1 MAGPSTDP
9 RARRGR
15 HRRCPTRRG
24 TEAAL
29 LGFAV
34 LITVVAQCI
43 VDLTITGSLRPEM
56 AAFSV
61 WITALWVVAHLVVR
75 KWAPYAD
82 PLLLPAVALLVGL
95 GPDRH
100 PPARPR
106 RGAGRQHGHPRG
118 RPGPA
123 RSGPPSASRCSS
135 PSWCSCATTARS
147 PATPTRSRWSA
158 WRCSPCPPLLPASI
172 SEVNGAKIWIRV
184 AGFSIQP
191 GEFAKICLVVFFA
204 AYLVDKR
211 DVLALASRRVA
222 GLELP
227 RGRDLGPVLLA
238 WVLSILVLVFER
250 DLGSSLLLFGI
261 FVVMLYVATER
272 SSWLLIGVGL
282 FAGGAFIAYQV
293 FGHVQA
299 RVDTWLDPFAYQD
312 GAGYQLVQSLFGLG
326 TGGLFG
332 AGLGGGRPDQVPV
345 AKSDFIASAVGEELG
360 LFGLVAVIIV
370 YLILVERGLRTSLIV
385 RDAFGK
391 LLAAGL
397 SFAVAWQVF
406 VVLGGVTGLLPLTG
420 LTTPFLA
427 YGGSSLVANFVLVAL
442 LVRISDAARRPATPH
457 AAPPPRLGDA
467 PTEVVH
473 AVNAPLRRVAISVLV
488 LFTLLI
494 INVNYIQVVRSDE
507 LRDER
512 EQHPRAGRRVRP
524 RARAR
529 SSSTATPIA
538 AVGADRRPAEV
549 PAPVPAGRRCTR
561 PSPGTT
567 R

>member
-1 MAGPSTDP
+1 VTSV
-9 RARRGR
+9 
-15 HRRCPTRRG
+15 PTRRG
-24 TEAAL
+24 TEALL

-34 LITVVAQCI
+34 LITVVAQSI

-56 AAFSV
+56 ATFGA

-75 KWAPYAD
+75 KWATYAD

-95 GPDRH
+95 GLTIIHRLDLAAEQIDSTVTREDAPVQLIWATLGVALFIAVLVFVRDHRSLSRYAYTLALIGMALLAL
-100 PPARPR
+100 PALL
-106 RGAGRQHGHPRG
+106 
-118 RPGPA
+118 
-123 RSGPPSASRCSS
+123 PSA
-135 PSWCSCATTARS
+135 
-147 PATPTRSRWSA
+147 
-158 WRCSPCPPLLPASI
+158 I
-172 SEVNGAKIWIRV
+172 SEVNGAKIWIRL

-211 DVLALASRRVA
+211 DVLALASRKVA

-282 FAGGAFIAYQV
+282 FAVGAFVAYHV
-293 FGHVQA
+293 FGHVRA
-299 RVDTWLDPFAYQD
+299 RVDVWLDPMAYKN

-345 AKSDFIASAVGEELG
+345 AKSDFIASAIGEELG
-360 LFGLVAVIIV
+360 LFGLVAVIVV

-442 LVRISDAARRPATPH
+442 LVRISDAARRPAAPH
-457 AAPPPRLGDA
+457 AAPPQRLGDA
-467 PTEVVH
+467 PTEVV
-473 AVNAPLRRVAISVLV
+473 
-488 LFTLLI
+488 
-494 INVNYIQVVRSDE
+494 Q
-507 LRDER
+507 
-512 EQHPRAGRRVRP
+512 Q
-524 RARAR
+524 
-529 SSSTATPIA
+529 
-538 AVGADRRPAEV
+538 
-549 PAPVPAGRRCTR
+549 
-561 PSPGTT
+561 
-567 R
+567 

>member
-1 MAGPSTDP
+1 MSGPSTDP
-9 RARRGR
+9 RAPAAAAVP
-15 HRRCPTRRG
+15 PTRRG

-43 VDLTITGSLRPEM
+43 VDVTLTGSLRPEL
-56 AAFSV
+56 ATFGV
-61 WITALWVVAHLVVR
+61 WITVLWTIAHLVVR
-75 KWAPYAD
+75 RWAPYAD
-82 PLLLPAVALLVGL
+82 PLLLPSVALLTGLGLTVIHRLDLASEQIESTVTREDAPVQLIWTTLGVLLFVGL
-95 GPDRH
+95 LILVRDHRLLSRYAYTLALIGMGLLAL
-100 PPARPR
+100 PA
-106 RGAGRQHGHPRG
+106 
-118 RPGPA
+118 
-123 RSGPPSASRCSS
+123 
-135 PSWCSCATTARS
+135 
-147 PATPTRSRWSA
+147 
-158 WRCSPCPPLLPASI
+158 LLPPSI
-172 SEVNGAKIWIRV
+172 SEVNGAKIWIRL

-211 DVLALASRRVA
+211 DVLALASRKVV
-222 GLELP
+222 GIELP

-238 WVLSILVLVFER
+238 WALSILVLVFER

-272 SSWLLIGVGL
+272 SSWLLIGVAL
-282 FAGGAFIAYQV
+282 FAGGALIAYQI
-293 FGHVQA
+293 FGHVRE
-299 RVDTWLDPFAYQD
+299 RVDTWLNPFAYQD

-345 AKSDFIASAVGEELG
+345 AKSDFIASAIGEELG

-370 YLILVERGLRTSLIV
+370 YLVLVERGLRTSLIV

-397 SFAVAWQVF
+397 AFAVAWQVF

-442 LVRISDAARRPATPH
+442 LVRISDAARRPATPQ
-457 AAPPPRLGDA
+457 AAPPPRLGEA
-467 PTEVVH
+467 PTEVV
-473 AVNAPLRRVAISVLV
+473 
-488 LFTLLI
+488 
-494 INVNYIQVVRSDE
+494 
-507 LRDER
+507 
-512 EQHPRAGRRVRP
+512 
-524 RARAR
+524 
-529 SSSTATPIA
+529 TP
-538 AVGADRRPAEV
+538 
-549 PAPVPAGRRCTR
+549 
-561 PSPGTT
+561 
-567 R
+567 

>member
-1 MAGPSTDP
+1 MAAPVVDP
-9 RARRGR
+9 RAAAADT
-15 HRRCPTRRG
+15 PTRRG

-29 LGFAV
+29 LAFAV
-34 LITVVAQCI
+34 LITVVAQMI
-43 VDLTITGSLRPEM
+43 VDLTVTGALRPEM
-56 AAFSV
+56 AGFSV

-75 KWAPYAD
+75 KWASYAD

-95 GPDRH
+95 GLAVIHRLDLAAGQVGSTVTREDAPVQLIWATLGVALFVAVLVVVRDHRTLSRFAYTLALLGIVLLAL
-100 PPARPR
+100 PAF
-106 RGAGRQHGHPRG
+106 
-118 RPGPA
+118 
-123 RSGPPSASRCSS
+123 
-135 PSWCSCATTARS
+135 
-147 PATPTRSRWSA
+147 
-158 WRCSPCPPLLPASI
+158 LPASI

-211 DVLALASRRVA
+211 DVLALASKKVA

-272 SSWLLIGVGL
+272 ASWLFIGLTL
-282 FAGGAFIAYQV
+282 FAGGALISYQI
-293 FGHVQA
+293 FGHVRA
-299 RVDTWLDPFAYQD
+299 RVDTWLDPFAYID

-332 AGLGGGRPDQVPV
+332 AGLGGGRPDQVPI
-345 AKSDFIASAVGEELG
+345 AKSDFIAAAVGEELG
-360 LFGLVAVIIV
+360 LFGLVAVIVV
-370 YLILVERGLRTSLIV
+370 YLILVERGLRSSLVV

-397 SFAVAWQVF
+397 AFAVAWQVF

-442 LVRISDAARRPATPH
+442 LMRISDAARRPATPH
-457 AAPPPRLGDA
+457 ATPQRLGDA
-467 PTEVVH
+467 PTEVV
-473 AVNAPLRRVAISVLV
+473 
-488 LFTLLI
+488 
-494 INVNYIQVVRSDE
+494 
-507 LRDER
+507 
-512 EQHPRAGRRVRP
+512 RP
-524 RARAR
+524 
-529 SSSTATPIA
+529 
-538 AVGADRRPAEV
+538 
-549 PAPVPAGRRCTR
+549 
-561 PSPGTT
+561 
-567 R
+567 

>member
-1 MAGPSTDP
+1 MTGPGTDP
-9 RARRGR
+9 SVSPASGTAI
-15 HRRCPTRRG
+15 PTRRG
-24 TEAAL
+24 TELAL

-34 LITVVAQCI
+34 LITLAAQCI
-43 VDLTITGSLRPEM
+43 VDLTVTGSLSPEL
-56 AAFSV
+56 ATFGT
-61 WITALWVVAHLVVR
+61 WFTALWVIAHLVVR
-75 KWAPYAD
+75 KTAPYAD
-82 PLLLPAVALLVGL
+82 PLLLPCVAVLMGLGLTMIHRLDIAGDQLGGNSSGEDAPVQLVWATVGLALFVAVLLVVRDHRVLARFAYTLALIGL
-95 GPDRH
+95 VLLAI
-100 PPARPR
+100 PAV
-106 RGAGRQHGHPRG
+106 
-118 RPGPA
+118 
-123 RSGPPSASRCSS
+123 
-135 PSWCSCATTARS
+135 
-147 PATPTRSRWSA
+147 
-158 WRCSPCPPLLPASI
+158 LPN
-172 SEVNGAKIWIRV
+172 SEINGAKLWIRV

-211 DVLALASRRVA
+211 DVLALASRKVA

-227 RGRDLGPVLLA
+227 RGRDLGPVLVA
-238 WVLSILVLVFER
+238 WMLSILVLVFER

-282 FAGGAFIAYQV
+282 FAVGAFLAYQV
-293 FGHVQA
+293 FGHVRA
-299 RVDTWLDPFAYQD
+299 RVDVWLDPFAYKD

-360 LFGLVAVIIV
+360 LFGLVAVIVV

-397 SFAVAWQVF
+397 AFAVAWQVF

-442 LVRISDAARRPATPH
+442 LVRISDAARRPAAPH
-457 AAPPPRLGDA
+457 AAPQPRLGEA
-467 PTEVVH
+467 PTEIVK
-473 AVNAPLRRVAISVLV
+473 
-488 LFTLLI
+488 
-494 INVNYIQVVRSDE
+494 Q
-507 LRDER
+507 
-512 EQHPRAGRRVRP
+512 
-524 RARAR
+524 
-529 SSSTATPIA
+529 
-538 AVGADRRPAEV
+538 
-549 PAPVPAGRRCTR
+549 
-561 PSPGTT
+561 
-567 R
+567 

>member
-1 MAGPSTDP
+1 MTGPSTDP
-9 RARRGR
+9 RAQAADAPP
-15 HRRCPTRRG
+15 PTRRG

-29 LGFAV
+29 LVFAV
-34 LITVVAQCI
+34 VITVVAQCI
-43 VDLTITGSLRPEM
+43 VDLTITGTLRSEL
-56 AAFSV
+56 ALFGAWFG
-61 WITALWVVAHLVVR
+61 ALWLVAHLVVR
-75 KWAPYAD
+75 RWATYAD
-82 PLLLPAVALLVGL
+82 PLLLPSVALLIGL
-95 GPDRH
+95 GLSVIHRLDLAAEQVDSAATREDAPIQLVWATLGVVLFVAVLVVVRDHRTLSRYAYTLALIGMGLLAL
-100 PPARPR
+100 PAV
-106 RGAGRQHGHPRG
+106 
-118 RPGPA
+118 
-123 RSGPPSASRCSS
+123 
-135 PSWCSCATTARS
+135 
-147 PATPTRSRWSA
+147 
-158 WRCSPCPPLLPASI
+158 LPASI
-172 SEVNGAKIWIRV
+172 SMVNGAKIWIRV

-211 DVLALASRRVA
+211 DVLALASRRVL

-272 SSWLLIGVGL
+272 SSWLLIGLGL
-282 FAGGAFIAYQV
+282 FAGGALIAYRI
-293 FGHVQA
+293 FGHVQQ

-370 YLILVERGLRTSLIV
+370 YLVLVERGLRTSLIV

-397 SFAVAWQVF
+397 AFAVAWQVF

-442 LVRISDAARRPATPH
+442 IVRISDAARRPAAPQAT
-457 AAPPPRLGDA
+457 PPPRLGDA
-467 PTEVVH
+467 PTEVV
-473 AVNAPLRRVAISVLV
+473 
-488 LFTLLI
+488 
-494 INVNYIQVVRSDE
+494 
-507 LRDER
+507 
-512 EQHPRAGRRVRP
+512 
-524 RARAR
+524 
-529 SSSTATPIA
+529 
-538 AVGADRRPAEV
+538 
-549 PAPVPAGRRCTR
+549 TR
-561 PSPGTT
+561 
-567 R
+567 

>member
-1 MAGPSTDP
+1 MSAPTTDP
-9 RARRGR
+9 RAPAAGVPV
-15 HRRCPTRRG
+15 PTRRG
-24 TEAAL
+24 IEAAL

-56 AAFSV
+56 AGFSA

-75 KWAPYAD
+75 KWAAYAD

-95 GPDRH
+95 GLTVIHRLDLAAEQVASTVTREDAPVQLIWATLGVALFVGVLVFVRDHRTLSRYAYTLALVGLALLAL
-100 PPARPR
+100 PAVL
-106 RGAGRQHGHPRG
+106 
-118 RPGPA
+118 
-123 RSGPPSASRCSS
+123 PSA
-135 PSWCSCATTARS
+135 
-147 PATPTRSRWSA
+147 
-158 WRCSPCPPLLPASI
+158 I
-172 SEVNGAKIWIRV
+172 SEVNGAKIWIRI

-191 GEFAKICLVVFFA
+191 GEFAKICLVIFFA

-211 DVLALASRRVA
+211 DVLALASRKVA

-272 SSWLLIGVGL
+272 ASWLLIGLGL
-282 FAGGAFIAYQV
+282 FAVGAFLAYQV
-293 FGHVQA
+293 FGHVRA
-299 RVDTWLDPFAYQD
+299 RVDVWLDPFAYQD

-360 LFGLVAVIIV
+360 LFGLVAVIVV

-397 SFAVAWQVF
+397 AFAVAWQVF

-442 LVRISDAARRPATPH
+442 LVRVSDAARRPAGPH
-457 AAPPPRLGDA
+457 TAPPPRLGDA
-467 PTEVVH
+467 PTEVV
-473 AVNAPLRRVAISVLV
+473 
-488 LFTLLI
+488 
-494 INVNYIQVVRSDE
+494 
-507 LRDER
+507 
-512 EQHPRAGRRVRP
+512 RP
-524 RARAR
+524 
-529 SSSTATPIA
+529 
-538 AVGADRRPAEV
+538 
-549 PAPVPAGRRCTR
+549 
-561 PSPGTT
+561 
-567 R
+567 